1 MKAPIVERFNEILFC
16 YVDELTFVKS
26 STYEKGDV
34 MTQSEPT
41 VFIVDDDPSVL
52 KGLSR
57 LMKSVKLNVETYSS
71 AQEFLDS
78 YNPVQPGCLLID
90 MRMPGISGLELQE
103 ILQSRN
109 ILIPTIIITGYGE
122 VTDAVQAM
130 KKGAIDFIEKPFNGQ
145 YLLDQV
151 HKAIAEDTQI
161 RKKQAQQQ
169 VVSASLALLTPRER
183 EVMDLVITGKANK
196 VIALELGL
204 SMKTVEFHRAHM
216 MKKMKVDSVAELVD
230 LFISATKE

>member
-1 MKAPIVERFNEILFC
+1 
-16 YVDELTFVKS
+16 
-26 STYEKGDV
+26 

-57 LMKSVKLNVETYSS
+57 LMKSVKLNVEIYSS

-78 YNPVQPGCLLID
+78 YNPDQPGCLLID

-151 HKAIAEDTQI
+151 HKGIAEDAQI

-216 MKKMKVDSVAELVD
+216 MKKMKVDSLAVLVD
-230 LFISATKE
+230 LLINAAKE